1 MVLSTLPVELLE
13 AVLKELDTRTLLLSQ
28 RVSRRFR
35 DLISSSPV
43 LQANLFTTCVPGP
56 KKDQYYA
63 CLESEGSL
71 QLLDQGT
78 SQLSNEKSISI
89 LRGVTLNPLLAEE
102 IIPVERDLIIYY
114 DSKQQGQRHEAISM
128 SRLLAH
134 PQGSW
139 RSMYISNPPAESILA
154 CSIIYWPPD
163 DAHKIWRWHRFS
175 VRDKTGI
182 KMSQVVDE
190 VLRKAG
196 SLGVLQGDL
205 AAENLNGWYL
215 TCVGCVASER
225 GEIVRDM

>member
-13 AVLKELDTRTLLLSQ
+13 AILKELDTRTLLLSQ
-28 RVSRRFR
+28 RVCHHFR

-43 LQANLFTTCVPGP
+43 LQAHLFITCVPGP
-56 KKDQYYA
+56 KNDEYYTW
-63 CLESEGSL
+63 LESIGSL
-71 QLLDQGT
+71 QLLDEGT
-78 SQLSNEKSISI
+78 SRLPNEKATTIF
-89 LRGVTLNPLLAEE
+89 RAVTLNPLLAHE
-102 IIPVERDLIIYY
+102 IIPLERDLIYY

-163 DAHKIWRWHRFS
+163 DAHKIWRWHRCS